1 MNSIDLI
8 QIAKNTIS
16 AEIEEL
22 EALKN
27 RIDENFNKAVNTI
40 HKAKGKLIVVGIG
53 KSAHI
58 GNKIVATLNSTGTAS
73 QFLHAAE
80 AIHGDL
86 GVIQKDDVVLC
97 ISNSGNSPEIV
108 NLLPFLKKYSS
119 ALIGMTGNMKSKL
132 AEFSEITLNTHVS
145 KEACPN
151 QLAPTTSTTV
161 QLALGDAL
169 AVCLMELNQFK
180 KEDFAKFH
188 PGGALGKQTAKVE
201 QFLKKGRKV
210 LYTGT
215 PCQVAG
221 LNHCLHKKYDNLFT
235 IDVACH
241 GVPSPMLWKRYRNE
255 VKERY
260 LEGEDFTYIN
270 FRHQDNEWR
279 GYKLKMQSE
288 NHSFAVNRGK
298 NLYLR
303 PFFDGLSIRE
313 ACYNCSCKEGRNH
326 SDITI
331 ADFWGLEHILPEME
345 NPGGVCLI
353 NINSDKGEQF
363 FPYSKVH
370 FKQASLSEAM
380 KYNEGLHAATKR
392 HAYRDK
398 FFQHIN
404 SATSVINELER
415 MFKPTKKEKLRE
427 LYWQARGLLSKLYHL
442 IK

>member
-1 MNSIDLI
+1 MIKIDDKKDCNGCTACVNVCPVSCIKMHTDDEGFKFAKANESICINCSLCVETCPI
-8 QIAKNTIS
+8 QSPWDKKEPLKTLASYNKEQ
-16 AEIEEL
+16 EIC
-22 EALKN
+22 LKSSS
-27 RIDENFNKAVNTI
+27 
-40 HKAKGKLIVVGIG
+40 GGIF
-53 KSAHI
+53 
-58 GNKIVATLNSTGTAS
+58 TL
-73 QFLHAAE
+73 
-80 AIHGDL
+80 
-86 GVIQKDDVVLC
+86 
-97 ISNSGNSPEIV
+97 
-108 NLLPFLKKYSS
+108 
-119 ALIGMTGNMKSKL
+119 L
-132 AEFSEITLNTHVS
+132 AEDILEQGGVVFGACFTSDWDVEIDYIENKDELQKFRGS
-145 KEACPN
+145 KY
-151 QLAPTTSTTV
+151 V
-161 QLALGDAL
+161 QANVGDA
-169 AVCLMELNQFK
+169 F
-180 KEDFAKFH
+180 
-188 PGGALGKQTAKVE
+188 AKVE
-201 QFLKKGRKV
+201 QFLKQGRKV

-235 IDVACH
+235 VDVACH

-404 SATSVINELER
+404 SATSVIDELER

-427 LYWQARGLLSKLYHL
+427 LYWQVRGLLSKLYHL